1 MIPHPTTWQN
11 ARERERLEL
20 LAAAKRHH
28 HESRALAPSSHRSPG
43 PRRRIGG
50 ILPAAPVVIRPA
62 LIPTPRASLAGRLS
76 ALRRIRIRDPRL
88 LVR

>member
-20 LAAAKRHH
+20 LAAAERHH
-28 HESRALAPSSHRSPG
+28 YESRALAGSASRSLAA
-43 PRRRIGG
+43 RRRIGG
-50 ILPAAPVVIRPA
+50 ILHAPPVVIRPA
-62 LIPTPRASLAGRLS
+62 LIPTPRASLAGRMS